1 MELKPGYKMTE
12 VGVIPED
19 WEVQVLGD
27 CSDIFR
33 GGSPRPIEAYLTTSS
48 NGYNWIKI
56 GDVQQNEKFIY
67 RTEEKIIKEGVTRS
81 RFVHKGDFLLSNSMS
96 FGRPY
101 ILKIDGCIHDGWLV
115 IQNYQPFFDSN
126 FLYYL
131 LCSEYIIKQYKTKAA
146 GSGVLNLNKELVS
159 SIKIIRP
166 TIQEQQA
173 IAAALSDVDELLSS
187 LGQLIAKK
195 KDIRLA
201 AMQEL
206 LTGKTRLPGFQVSP
220 AFQITEAGTIP
231 DDWHVTLF
239 GDIVTKIVGG
249 GTPKRDSPEFWGG
262 DIPWATV
269 KDFATFSFD
278 KTQEYIT
285 QKGVSASA
293 THIIPAGTLIIATR
307 MALGKTAIYKV
318 NVAINQDLKA
328 IIFNQDIDTN
338 FIRYWFQW
346 QEKNIQ
352 SLGSGSTVLG
362 ISTDLLK
369 KISIAMPSLAEQQAI
384 ASVLSDMDA
393 EIEALEARRDKV
405 RHIKAGMMQEL
416 LTGKT
421 RLISSGERA

>member
-19 WEVQVLGD
+19 WTETKI
-27 CSDIFR
+27 SSIAEII
-33 GGSPRPIEAYLTTSS
+33 GGGTPSTAITSYWNGEIPWFTPAEINDEKKYVSISNRTISHEGLNNSSAKLLPHGTILLTTRAS
-48 NGYNWIKI
+48 I
-56 GDVQQNEKFIY
+56 GLKAILLNPATTNQGFQNLIINSEIDNQFI
-67 RTEEKIIKEGVTRS
+67 
-81 RFVHKGDFLLSNSMS
+81 
-96 FGRPY
+96 
-101 ILKIDGCIHDGWLV
+101 
-115 IQNYQPFFDSN
+115 
-126 FLYYL
+126 YYL
-131 LCSEYIIKQYKTKAA
+131 LGILKKEIIKQAS
-146 GSGVLNLNKELVS
+146 GSTFLEISPRKLGE
-159 SIKIIRP
+159 IRLYLP
-166 TIQEQQA
+166 RRIQEQQA
-173 IAAALSDVDELLSS
+173 IAAALSDVDELLNS
-187 LGQLIAKK
+187 LNRLIAKK

-201 AMQEL
+201 NMQEL
-206 LTGKTRLPGFQVSP
+206 LTGKRRLPGFQVSP

-328 IIFNQDIDTN
+328 VIFNQGIDTN

-421 RLISSGERA
+421 RLISSGEEA

>member
-19 WEVQVLGD
+19 WEIKILGD
-27 CSDIFR
+27 CAAIYR
-33 GGSPRPIEAYLTTSS
+33 GGSPRPIEDYLTTSD

-67 RTEEKIIKEGVTRS
+67 RTEEKIIKEGVARS

-115 IQNYQPFFDSN
+115 IQNYQSSFDTN

-131 LCSEYIIKQYKTKAA
+131 LCSEDILKQYRIKAA
-146 GSGVLNLNKELVS
+146 GSGVLNLNKELVA
-159 SIKIIRP
+159 SIEVILP
-166 TIQEQQA
+166 PFAEQQA

-187 LGQLIAKK
+187 LDRLIAKK

-201 AMQEL
+201 TMQEL
-206 LTGKTRLPGFQVSP
+206 LTGKKRLPGFQVSP
-220 AFQITEAGTIP
+220 AFQKTDVGTIP
-231 DDWHVTLF
+231 EDWCSSRF
-239 GDIVTKIVGG
+239 GDIIAKIVGG
-249 GTPKRDSPEFWGG
+249 GTPKRDTPEFWGG

-269 KDFATFSFD
+269 KDFTTFSSD

-285 QKGVSASA
+285 QEGVYSSA
-293 THIIPAGTLIIATR
+293 THVIPAGTLIIATR
-307 MALGKTAIYKV
+307 MALGKSAIYKV
-318 NVAINQDLKA
+318 DVAINQDLKA
-328 IIFNQDIDTN
+328 LFFKKNISTN
-338 FIRYWFQW
+338 FMYYWFQW
-346 QEKNIQ
+346 YEKNIQ
-352 SLGSGSTVLG
+352 SLGSGSTVQG
-362 ISTDLLK
+362 VSIDLLK
-369 KISIAMPSLAEQQAI
+369 KISIATPSLAEQQAI

-405 RHIKAGMMQEL
+405 RNIKTGMMQEL

-421 RLISSGERA
+421 RLVSAGETA

>member
-12 VGVIPED
+12 AGVIPED
-19 WEVQVLGD
+19 WTETK
-27 CSDIFR
+27 I
-33 GGSPRPIEAYLTTSS
+33 SS
-48 NGYNWIKI
+48 IA
-56 GDVQQNEKFIY
+56 
-67 RTEEKIIKEGVTRS
+67 KIIGGGTPSTAITSYWNGEIPWFTPAEINDKNKYISTSNRTISHEGLKNSSAKLLPHGTILFTTRAS
-81 RFVHKGDFLLSNSMS
+81 IGLKAILLKPATTNQGFQNLIINSEVDNQ
-96 FGRPY
+96 F
-101 ILKIDGCIHDGWLV
+101 I
-115 IQNYQPFFDSN
+115 
-126 FLYYL
+126 YYL
-131 LCSEYIIKQYKTKAA
+131 LEILKKEIIKQAS
-146 GSGVLNLNKELVS
+146 GSTFLEISPRKLGE
-159 SIKIIRP
+159 IRLYLP
-166 TIQEQQA
+166 RRIQEQQA
-173 IAAALSDVDELLSS
+173 IAAALSDVDELLGS
-187 LGQLIAKK
+187 LDRLIAKK

-201 AMQEL
+201 TMQEL
-206 LTGKTRLPGFQVSP
+206 LTGKKRLSGFQVSP
-220 AFQITEAGTIP
+220 AFQITEAGTIIP
-231 DDWHVTLF
+231 DDWQFMFF

-249 GTPKRDSPEFWGG
+249 GTPKRDTSEFWGG

-328 IIFNQDIDTN
+328 VIFNQDIDTN

-393 EIEALEARRDKV
+393 EIEALETRRDKV